1 MSALEV
7 AGSVANTV
15 SHTVSDAVGAV
26 TGTLPRAPP
35 PLPTLPFPSTPP
47 SLPPME
53 PPHPPLIICPPA
65 APPPMA
71 PPGFHVWAAQ
81 IPSWFWMMFVF
92 MFLIAC
98 LGVVAIGYILRELRR
113 QRRGFRL
120 PSSDTGLALAE
131 LERRVGL
138 GTDMA
143 GRAGRGRM

>member
-35 PLPTLPFPSTPP
+35 PLPSLPFPSTPP

-92 MFLIAC
+92 MGFFAC
-98 LGVVAIGYILRELRR
+98 FGTLAIVYILKELRA
-113 QRRGFRL
+113 QRNGFRL
-120 PSSDTGLALAE
+120 PKEETLKSLAQ
-131 LERRVGL
+131 LEAR
-138 GTDMA
+138 MA
-143 GRAGRGRM
+143 KRGF